1 MVNEFCD
8 VLYRGGYPLLRNMLC
23 IGGEEVHGQ
32 LQLLRNGVH
41 NIIATPG
48 RLVDFL
54 GKRKVSLRLCQ
65 YLVMDEADRL
75 IDLGFEEH
83 IRTVIDSFEQR
94 RQTLLFSA
102 TMPLKIQNFARSALV
117 RPVEINVGRAG
128 AVNLDV
134 RQEVEWVKPE
144 AKLAYLGEVLKK
156 TPPPVLIFADNKSDV
171 DEIHE
176 HLLGLGVSAVAIYG
190 AKDQAERDYAISAFK
205 SGEKDV
211 LIATDVASKGL
222 DFHDIRHVI
231 NYDFP
236 KEIDAYVHRIGR
248 TGRCGKTGLATTF
261 INRSV
266 PETLLVD
273 LKNLLAEAG
282 QEVPEMLNDIG
293 PATCPAAPAGDSADG
308 VTAATAAGTKGCP
321 YCSGMHSITECP
333 KMKERLNQRRIEY
346 LHNSHDKST
355 Y

>member
-1 MVNEFCD
+1 M
-8 VLYRGGYPLLRNMLC
+8 RNLLC
-23 IGGEEVHGQ
+23 IGGEDMQGQ
-32 LQLLRNGVH
+32 FQMLRNGVH
-41 NIIATPG
+41 NVIATPG
-48 RLVDFL
+48 RLADFIE
-54 GKRKVSLRLCQ
+54 KRRISLRLCQ

-75 IDLGFEEH
+75 VDLGFEDC
-83 IRTVIDSFEQR
+83 IRAVIDSFEQR

-117 RPVEINVGRAG
+117 DPIEINVGRAG

-134 RQEVEWVKPE
+134 RQEVEWVKSE

-156 TPPPVLIFADNKSDV
+156 TPPPVLIFADSKGDV

-190 AKDQAERDYAISAFK
+190 SKDQAERDYAIRAFK
-205 SGEKDV
+205 DGEKDV

-222 DFHDIRHVI
+222 DFPDIRHVI

-248 TGRCGKTGLATTF
+248 TGRCGKMGLATTF

-266 PETLLVD
+266 PETLLAD

-282 QEVPEMLNDIG
+282 QEVPEMLSDIG
-293 PATCPAAPAGDSADG
+293 PATCPAAPASGGSDSADG
-308 VTAATAAGTKGCP
+308 VTASTAAGTKGCP
-321 YCSGMHSITECP
+321 YCSGMHSLTDCP
-333 KMKERLNQRRIEY
+333 KMKERMNHRKNEY
-346 LHNSHDKST
+346 FHSARDKST